1 MSIPKL
7 QQGDA
12 RPYDWATEFDQWV
25 EKKLLDGD
33 YEALVQY
40 EQMGTAGK
48 LAVPTTDHYIP
59 MLYTL
64 GLADG
69 KEAIKT
75 VYESVEYGGLS
86 MRTFQ
91 VGK

>member
-1 MSIPKL
+1 MSVPKL
-7 QQGDA
+7 QMGDA
-12 RPYDWATEFDQWV
+12 SPYDWATEFDTWV
-25 EKKLLDGD
+25 EGKIESGD
-33 YEALVQY
+33 YAALANY
-40 EQMGTAGK
+40 EQIGNAGK

-69 KEAIKT
+69 EEAVKQ

-91 VGK
+91 VG